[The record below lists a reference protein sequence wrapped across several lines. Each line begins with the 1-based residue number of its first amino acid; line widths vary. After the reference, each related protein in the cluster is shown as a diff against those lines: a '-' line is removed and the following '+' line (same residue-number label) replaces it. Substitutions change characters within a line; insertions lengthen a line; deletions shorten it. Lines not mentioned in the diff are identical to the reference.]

1 MNRSNAEQQL
11 DLHLKKAA
19 GEHKPMSPM
28 VRTRLDAA
36 YASLP
41 DRPES
46 AATDNPATSRSRRKG
61 SALRRTAIVAASA
74 VAISAGLFA
83 SGFVSSAMADTL
95 REIPLIGSLFSKIEG
110 DAGLRIAGERSQ
122 GTIVEATAVSGDVKM
137 KVNETIF
144 DGTRVAFA
152 MDLTVPDVPNASK
165 LEEEMQNVSLSI
177 EGQPEFNGFFYEE
190 PIDQRNGTYT
200 LLMNSPLD
208 PEQAQGLGERFD
220 GEITV
225 TMRNHVQPLSVTV
238 PFERI
243 AAGRELHLN
252 PGPTVENEQY
262 TLNIDT
268 LDVTASTV
276 QLGTTLE
283 LKDKTASAAKQNE
296 ALLPSAYEI
305 VDDQGKALDVV
316 GGQGMQD
323 GDAMTSISNY
333 GADLSEAEYIIVKP
347 YLRDSGTNSDT
358 KVYLKGLE
366 VKIDLGKNE

>member
-1 MNRSNAEQQL
+1 
-11 DLHLKKAA
+11 
-19 GEHKPMSPM
+19 
-28 VRTRLDAA
+28 
-36 YASLP
+36 
-41 DRPES
+41 
-46 AATDNPATSRSRRKG
+46 
-61 SALRRTAIVAASA
+61 
-74 VAISAGLFA
+74 
-83 SGFVSSAMADTL
+83 
-95 REIPLIGSLFSKIEG
+95 
-110 DAGLRIAGERSQ
+110 
-122 GTIVEATAVSGDVKM
+122 M

-190 PIDQRNGTYT
+190 PIDQGNGTYT

-252 PGPTVENEQY
+252 PGLTVENEQY
-262 TLNIDT
+262 TLSIDT

-283 LKDKTASAAKQNE
+283 LKDQTASAAKQDE

>member
-1 MNRSNAEQQL
+1 MNRSNAEQQF

-19 GEHKPMSPM
+19 GEHKPMSPI

-46 AATDNPATSRSRRKG
+46 GAADLTTSKSKRRI
-61 SALRRTAIVAASA
+61 SPLRRTAIVAASA

-83 SGFVSSAMADTL
+83 SGFVSPAMADTI

-110 DAGLRIAGERSQ
+110 DAGLRTAGERSQ
-122 GTIVEATAVSGDVKM
+122 GTIVEATAVSGNMSM
-137 KVNETIF
+137 KVKETIF

-152 MDLTVPDVPNASK
+152 MDLTVPDIPNASK
-165 LEEEMQNVSLSI
+165 LE
-177 EGQPEFNGFFYEE
+177 GKPEFNGFFYEE
-190 PIDQRNGTYT
+190 PIDQGNGTYT

-208 PEQAQGLGERFD
+208 PAEAQGLGNQFE

-225 TMRNHVQPLSVTV
+225 TMRNHAQPLIVTV

-243 AAGRELHLN
+243 TDGQELHLN
-252 PGPTVENEQY
+252 PGPTVEDERY
-262 TLNIDT
+262 TLSIDT

-283 LKDKTASAAKQNE
+283 LKDQTASATKQDE

-305 VDDQGKALDVV
+305 VDDQGKALDIV

-323 GDAMTSISNY
+323 GGTMTSLSNY
-333 GADLSEAEYIIVKP
+333 GADLSEAEYIVVKP
-347 YLRDSGTNSDT
+347 YLRDSDS
-358 KVYLKGLE
+358 KIYLEGLE

>member
-1 MNRSNAEQQL
+1 MNRSNAGQQL

-19 GEHKPMSPM
+19 GEHKPMSPV

-46 AATDNPATSRSRRKG
+46 AATDLTTSKNKRRT
-61 SALRRTAIVAASA
+61 SPLRRTAIVAASV

-83 SGFVSSAMADTL
+83 SGFVSPVMADTI

-110 DAGLRIAGERSQ
+110 DAGLRTAGERSQ
-122 GTIVEATAVSGDVKM
+122 GTIVEATAVSGNMSM
-137 KVNETIF
+137 KVKETIF

-152 MDLTVPDVPNASK
+152 MDLTVPDIPNASK

-177 EGQPEFNGFFYEE
+177 EGKPEFNGFFYEE
-190 PIDQRNGTYT
+190 PIDQGNGTYT

-208 PEQAQGLGERFD
+208 PAEAQGLGNQFE

-225 TMRNHVQPLSVTV
+225 TMRNHAQPLSVTV

-252 PGPTVENEQY
+252 PGPTVQNEQY
-262 TLNIDT
+262 ALSIDS

-283 LKDKTASAAKQNE
+283 LKDQTASATKQDE

-305 VDDQGKALDVV
+305 VDDQGKALDIV

-323 GDAMTSISNY
+323 GGTMTSLSNY

-347 YLRDSGTNSDT
+347 YLRDSDSNSDA
-358 KVYLKGLE
+358 KIYLEGLE